1 VGFVLQKQINAFVKE
16 VGVEQTVEEDYVLV
30 ENQTKLET
38 VFVIKDGM
46 EPIVKVFNFHLKL

>member
-1 VGFVLQKQINAFVKE
+1 VEFALQKQINAFVKE

-38 VFVIKDGM
+38 VFVIKDGT